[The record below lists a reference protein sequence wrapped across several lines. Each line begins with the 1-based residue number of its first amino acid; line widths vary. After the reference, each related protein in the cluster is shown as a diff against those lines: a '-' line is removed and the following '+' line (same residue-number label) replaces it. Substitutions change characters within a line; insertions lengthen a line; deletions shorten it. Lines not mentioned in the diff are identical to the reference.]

1 MVLFSR
7 QTAQKLKRKMHRRR
21 IDFAWMRI
29 DRAGIESKLGLLG
42 RLEGARFTKSGHF
55 LPKKRVAR
63 NSKTASPMPPD
74 QRKKV
79 EDYTHRITPQG
90 LLRP

>member
-1 MVLFSR
+1 MVNE
-7 QTAQKLKRKMHRRR
+7 TRRVR
-21 IDFAWMRI
+21 VHGA
-29 DRAGIESKLGLLG
+29 GLL
-42 RLEGARFTKSGHF
+42 RRFEGARFTKSGHF